1 MPLRNLVRQR
11 FNPEQQAYLGQIAR
25 YAISGLALTAMM
37 SAIYL
42 AIITFTAILPAIA
55 VTLSTILTAVVGY
68 FLHGSFSFRG
78 FGDRQNAG
86 RRFLRFL
93 ITTGI
98 GYVLNVG
105 FVIVMTDILHLPAW
119 LPTVAFCTVTPIVAF
134 LLCRRWVFG

>member
-1 MPLRNLVRQR
+1 M
-11 FNPEQQAYLGQIAR
+11 
-25 YAISGLALTAMM
+25 
-37 SAIYL
+37 
-42 AIITFTAILPAIA
+42 
-55 VTLSTILTAVVGY
+55 LTAVVGY
-68 FLHGSFSFRG
+68 FVHGSFSLRG

-98 GYVLNVG
+98 GYILNVG
-105 FVIVMTDILHLPAW
+105 FVIVITDILRLPTW